1 MIGFWQIITGI
12 GIVDFRISPSMR
24 FFNTL
29 TSAMDSISAG
39 SKKRA
44 ALGRWLWLLPRVA
57 FLLFVAGVGT
67 LLWLSHQTDKEE
79 QRATLISDM
88 LGLEQNVH
96 FQLLRNE
103 ELLGQIGERQTRTST
118 LFESHARA
126 LLINSSGLR
135 QILWMD
141 SSGEVLRAVPVISD
155 NNHAGDEQPVVPS
168 PSFSR
173 LARATGRPAYSS
185 AYPVANGGWQFE
197 VHVPVFHDGK
207 LSGISIG
214 IYSIQRIVEQSVPWW
229 LAERYQIT
237 VKDNSGMLLASRSKI
252 NPTTTGSNYDLS
264 FDPPGHGLLLSAT
277 PYQTPLPIVNRLIA
291 VALVFL
297 ALAVLVSLWILRR
310 HTLRRQAV
318 EEELRREHAFRK
330 AMEDS
335 LDTGM
340 RARNLDGEI
349 IYVNPAFCRMV
360 GWSATE
366 LIGCRPPM
374 PYWADDYLEET
385 RAIHD
390 RVLAGEGP
398 EEGFELKVKRRNGEV
413 IDVLIHEAPLIDSNG
428 QQSGWMGS
436 MVDITERKQ
445 AGERTRQQQER
456 LQSTA
461 RLVAMGEMASS
472 IAHELNQPLAAIS
485 SYCTGAVNLLRNEAP
500 AIEILPALDKA
511 VDQSKRAGQII
522 RRIYSLARQSE
533 NRFELI
539 HLRESIAAALALM
552 EFDIR
557 KKGIRVSLDLQTHP
571 SIEGDPVLLEQAL
584 FNFFRNAVDSMQ
596 GTPYDRRQIGVTLTD
611 VDGYALLTISDCGS
625 GIDAEVADKLFDP
638 LFTTKAEGLGMG
650 LAICRS
656 VVENHRGR
664 LSFEANPKGG
674 TVFHIL
680 LPLALR

>member
-1 MIGFWQIITGI
+1 
-12 GIVDFRISPSMR
+12 
-24 FFNTL
+24 
-29 TSAMDSISAG
+29 MDSLSVG
-39 SKKRA
+39 NRKRA
-44 ALGRWLWLLPRVA
+44 KLGRWLWLMPRVA

-103 ELLGQIGERQTRTST
+103 ELLGQIGERQARTST

-126 LLINSSGLR
+126 LLVNSTGLR
-135 QILWMD
+135 QILWID
-141 SSGEVLRAVPVISD
+141 SLGNILRAVPFTGSGYI
-155 NNHAGDEQPVVPS
+155 AGDDQPVVPS

-185 AYPVANGGWQFE
+185 AYAVSNGGWQFE

-207 LSGISIG
+207 LAGISVG
-214 IYSIQRIVEQSVPWW
+214 IYSVQRIIEQSVPWW
-229 LAERYQIT
+229 LAERYQIS
-237 VKDNSGMLLASRSKI
+237 VKDNSGLLLASRSKI

-264 FDPPGHGLLLSAT
+264 FDPPGHGLLFSAT
-277 PYQTPLPIVNRLIA
+277 PYQIPLPVVNRLVA

-297 ALAVLVSLWILRR
+297 AVAVLVSLWILRR

-349 IYVNPAFCRMV
+349 IYVNPAFCQMV
-360 GWSATE
+360 GWSAAE

-374 PYWADDYLEET
+374 PYWAEDYLDET

-390 RVLAGEGP
+390 QILAGEGP
-398 EEGFELKVKRRNGEV
+398 QEGFELKIKRRNGEV

-428 QQSGWMGS
+428 QHSGWMGS

-445 AGERTRQQQER
+445 AGERARQQQDR

-485 SYCTGAVNLLRNEAP
+485 SYCTGAVNLLSNDAP
-500 AIEILPALDKA
+500 RIEILPALDKA
-511 VDQSKRAGQII
+511 VEQAKRAGQIV
-522 RRIYSLARQSE
+522 RRVYSLARQSE

-539 HLRESIAAALALM
+539 DLRESIAAALTLM

-557 KKGIRVSLDLQTHP
+557 KKGIRVHLDLQTQP

-584 FNFFRNAVDSMQ
+584 FNFLRNAVDSMQ
-596 GTPYDRRQIGVTLTD
+596 DTSYEQRQISVALTEA
-611 VDGYALLTISDCGS
+611 DGYALLTITDCGC
-625 GIDAEVADKLFDP
+625 GIDTEVADKLFDP
-638 LFTTKAEGLGMG
+638 LFTTKTEGLGMG

-664 LSFEANPKGG
+664 LSFESNPGGG
-674 TVFHIL
+674 TVFNIL
-680 LPLALR
+680 LPLAQQ